1 MNNRLRG
8 MACSLAALV
17 FGSLATLDADIIYNN
32 STNDLSTRFN
42 PGTLEV
48 GDEIIL
54 AGSARF
60 LTNFSF
66 EFWGTNTANPSAF
79 SSTVTATV
87 RFYLNDGPLFNGYA
101 TPGTLV
107 YSSGPF
113 AINPT
118 ARSTLIY
125 TAGSDFPS
133 GGLFLGSGPGGTL
146 LTNMTWSVQFAG
158 MGPTDSAGVDIYSPP
173 VVGGEHTDYWEYNG
187 VSWSLKTNSLPMDF
201 AAVMQASAP
210 EPSPMVLAIL
220 GGVGLLLWRQWL
232 VRKA

>member
-1 MNNRLRG
+1 MTSRLRR
-8 MACSLAALV
+8 MACCFAAFV
-17 FGSLATLDADIIYNN
+17 FGSIAALNADTIYNN
-32 STNDLSTRFN
+32 STNDLMTRFD
-42 PGTLEV
+42 PGTKEV

-113 AINPT
+113 AITPT
-118 ARSTLIY
+118 VRSTLIY
-125 TAGSDFPS
+125 KAGSDFPL

-146 LTNMTWSVQFAG
+146 LTNLTWSVQFAG
-158 MGPTDSAGVDIYSPP
+158 MGATDSAGVDIYSPP

-187 VSWSLKTNSLPMDF
+187 VAWSLKTNSVPMDF

-210 EPSPMVLAIL
+210 EPSPVVLSIL
-220 GGVGLLLWRQWL
+220 GGFAMLLWWGRSS
-232 VRKA
+232 RKT

>member
-1 MNNRLRG
+1 MNKLFRRMTCWLAALFFG
-8 MACSLAALV
+8 SLAALN
-17 FGSLATLDADIIYNN
+17 ADTIYNN
-32 STNDLSTRFN
+32 STNDLMTRFP

-54 AGSARF
+54 AGSARY

-101 TPGTLV
+101 APGTLV

-113 AINPT
+113 SISPT

-125 TAGSDFPS
+125 KAGSDFPS

-146 LTNMTWSVQFAG
+146 LTNLTWSVQFAG
-158 MGPTDSAGVDIYSPP
+158 MGATDSAGVDIYSPP

-187 VSWSLKTNSLPMDF
+187 VSWSLKTNSVPMDF
-201 AAVMQASAP
+201 AAVLQASVP
-210 EPSPMVLAIL
+210 EPSPVVLSIL
-220 GGVGLLLWRQWL
+220 GGLGLLFWRHRL
-232 VRKA
+232 SRKA

>member
-1 MNNRLRG
+1 
-8 MACSLAALV
+8 V
-17 FGSLATLDADIIYNN
+17 IFGSIATLNADIIYNN

-107 YSSGPF
+107 YSSGSF

-158 MGPTDSAGVDIYSPP
+158 MGPTDTAGVDLYSPP

-187 VSWSLKTNSLPMDF
+187 SAWSLKTNSLPMDF

-210 EPSPMVLAIL
+210 EPSPMVLSLL
-220 GGVGLLLWRQWL
+220 GGLGMLIWWERGRSRMRRQE
-232 VRKA
+232 